1 MTQDPWLDVAKKLA
15 ISASKAAPV
24 PGLEPAVEALCGF
37 ITLCEGVI
45 ANRHATRQLCVQCHD
60 LVEAVKNYQP
70 KPPSTLQEAFD
81 NVMKTVEGVKNRA
94 ATWSGLSWGRA
105 FIRQKQ
111 IQEGIAQCKDEISDC
126 FMRFQLAA
134 GADTNR
140 WQEEFFAIT
149 RTDHEELVAF
159 LCEIQNGQ
167 VIVEEVMREYGE
179 KIIQGQEGISNQIKE
194 VMRIMQQ
201 PLAELTKGSS
211 RNEDQVAGLS
221 QNLYRLQITTKVLL
235 PEPNLVSGE
244 ITGIES
250 RAIAGTT
257 TVDVFRGQ
265 YLRGQTVAIKVVRAV
280 DGDEKT
286 LSRFLRE
293 VRVWERIWS
302 IDKGIHILPFYGFSQ
317 ADEGRPYMVSPW
329 QENGTALAYVKK
341 HDTQVDYRKLIRDIA
356 HGIHVLHCLMD
367 PPVVH
372 GDIQAANILIN
383 AEGNPLLADFG
394 LSKMVE
400 DMTGTPFTQSNG
412 VANVYRW
419 FAPEIYTEQGKVSL
433 ASDVYSFAMTILEL
447 MTHAHPF
454 SQYKHP
460 PQVVVMV
467 SNGRNPDRPTEGK
480 VVRRGLDDELWRLMT
495 ECWNRMPS
503 ARPGIKEILT
513 RL

>member
-1 MTQDPWLDVAKKLA
+1 MAPDPWLDVGKKLA

-45 ANRHATRQLCVQCHD
+45 ANRHATRQLCIQCHD

-81 NVMKTVEGVKNRA
+81 NVTKTVEGVKNRA
-94 ATWSGLSWGRA
+94 ATWSQLSWGRA

-111 IQEGIAQCKDEISDC
+111 IQEGIIQCKGEISDC
-126 FMRFQLAA
+126 FMRFHLAT
-134 GADTNR
+134 GAETSR
-140 WQEEFFAIT
+140 WQAEFSAKAQ
-149 RTDHEELVAF
+149 TDRDEIF
-159 LCEIQNGQ
+159 TFMCEIRNGQ
-167 VIVEEVMREYGE
+167 VISEEVMSEYGD
-179 KIIQGQEGISNQIKE
+179 KILQGHEEIINLIKDL
-194 VMRIMQQ
+194 MRMMQQ
-201 PLAELTKGSS
+201 SLAQQSKDMS
-211 RNEDQVAGLS
+211 RKEDQVTGLS
-221 QNLYRLQITTKVLL
+221 RNLYQLQVTTKVLL
-235 PEPNLVSGE
+235 PEANLVSGE
-244 ITGIES
+244 ITGVET
-250 RAIAGTT
+250 RAVAGTT
-257 TVDVFRGQ
+257 TVDVYRGQ
-265 YLRGQTVAIKVVRAV
+265 YLQGQTVAIKVVRAV
-280 DGDEKT
+280 DGDDKT

-293 VRVWERIWS
+293 VRVWQRIWS
-302 IDKGIHILPFYGFSQ
+302 IDKGTYILPFYGFSQ

-341 HDTQVDYRKLIRDIA
+341 NDARVDYRKLIRNIA
-356 HGIHVLHCLMD
+356 HGIHVLHCLMN

-467 SNGRNPDRPTEGK
+467 SNGRNPGRPTEEK
-480 VVRRGLDDELWRLMT
+480 VVTRGLDDGLWQLMT

-503 ARPGIKEILT
+503 ARPGIKEVLT